1 MKKVLLNSQNSVEK
15 PPVHGSI
22 VNPNYLVWGYIYGEI
37 TDQKDLQAALDKL
50 QEAIDKG
57 GSGSVV
63 DVKQLDVPGS
73 EYLTTYY
80 LTQGGFPVGV
90 NINIPKDFLLTSV
103 LLKTVETNNEAYEG
117 SEIGDK
123 YIDFIINTRDN
134 SVEDEHIYLPVKEL
148 MDIYS
153 ADEKTLHLDTTTKI
167 FSISKEYQD
176 SVNKSFKELSDNLT
190 KETNR
195 ATQAEST
202 LKTSLETETS
212 ERKSADEK
220 LQTNINAEE
229 TRATTVEGNL
239 SNLTTASK
247 DNLVSAINSEVNQR
261 ESDVSNLTTNL
272 QNEVERAKAEED
284 ELSNALSTETTN
296 RTNADTTLQSNID
309 TEATNRETADTKLG
323 ERIDTVEDTYLP
335 LTGGKL
341 TGAVIAPSFQ
351 TGTSESAYF
360 QTKKMRGQGNAN
372 AYQHAVD
379 WGYQGHN
386 QVDFYEYGAI
396 WNFYESKTG
405 QTPILVGSIKSTGW
419 NGGAVLTGTPTAPT
433 AAEGTNTTQIA
444 TTEFVTN
451 AVTKESDSITSYVD
465 TNFSLISETGYRI
478 DLEINS
484 TTYELQA
491 KLYDKNDKLISE
503 STIIDLPIESSV
515 VKIDFNKDT
524 NTLTFTLR
532 NGTTTEVPLSSI
544 ITGLATETYVDN
556 KITAEATT
564 RKSADDTLTA
574 NLNTEISDRKSD
586 IATEK
591 TARESADTTLTNNL
605 NSEIERAKTVENLKE
620 DKSNLKDFAYAS
632 LGAGVVTSKTIS
644 GIKAS
649 GNVTGTA
656 SVTLKQTSTNATLTK
671 SDYTPT
677 GSITGTALSNTTLSD
692 PVTDL
697 FAKSGITV
705 DVEDEILSFTIAPTG
720 SAVTK
725 QGTLTNT
732 QATLGFTGN
741 KTSVVSGVA
750 YDKAS
755 VNDATISI
763 GQVSLDV
770 GDIVVPSQTVIV
782 SPGEDPIDA
791 SEVKY

>member
-63 DVKQLDVPGS
+63 DVKQLDIPES

-80 LTQGGFPVGV
+80 LTQGGYPVGV
-90 NINIPKDFLLTSV
+90 NINIPKDFLLKTV
-103 LLKTVETNNEAYEG
+103 ELKTVETNNEAYEG
-117 SEIGDK
+117 SQIGDK

-153 ADEKTLHLDTTTKI
+153 ADETTLHLDTTTKT
-167 FSISKEYQD
+167 FSISKEYQKSIND
-176 SVNKSFKELSDNLT
+176 SFDKLNADLKA
-190 KETNR
+190 ETDR

-202 LKTSLETETS
+202 LTQSLETETS
-212 ERKSADEK
+212 ERKDADTKLSSRVKTIEDDYLTSVDK
-220 LQTNINAEE
+220 SELQTNIDAEV
-229 TRATTVEGNL
+229 TRATTTEGNL
-239 SNLTTASK
+239 NNLSTDSK
-247 DNLVSAINSEVNQR
+247 DNLVNAINWEVSER
-261 ESDVSNLTTNL
+261 ESNVSTLTTNL
-272 QNEVERAKAEED
+272 QKEVDRATEAED
-284 ELSNALSTETTN
+284 TLTKNLNTETTN
-296 RTNADTTLQSNID
+296 RTNADTNIQSQLD
-309 TEATNRETADTKLG
+309 TEVSTRKSADDTLTTNLNTEISNRQSA
-323 ERIDTVEDTYLP
+323 I
-335 LTGGKL
+335 
-341 TGAVIAPSFQ
+341 
-351 TGTSESAYF
+351 TSEKEAREKADAALEE
-360 QTKKMRGQGNAN
+360 KKADLDL
-372 AYQHAVD
+372 V
-379 WGYQGHN
+379 
-386 QVDFYEYGAI
+386 
-396 WNFYESKTG
+396 TG
-405 QTPILVGSIKSTGW
+405 K
-419 NGGAVLTGTPTAPT
+419 
-433 AAEGTNTTQIA
+433 
-444 TTEFVTN
+444 
-451 AVTKESDSITSYVD
+451 Y
-465 TNFSLISETGYRI
+465 SLITETGNKI
-478 DLEINS
+478 DLSIDS
-484 TTYELQA
+484 STYELQA
-491 KLYDKNDKLISE
+491 KLYDKNNNLISY

-532 NGTTTEVPLSSI
+532 NGTVTEVPLSSI

-556 KITAEATT
+556 KVQSEADL
-564 RKSADDTLTA
+564 RS
-574 NLNTEISDRKSD
+574 
-586 IATEK
+586 
-591 TARESADTTLTNNL
+591 SADTTLTNNL
-605 NSEIERAKTVENLKE
+605 NSEISRAKAAEALKE
-620 DKSNLKDFAYAS
+620 DKSNLKDFAYTNY
-632 LGAGVVTSKTIS
+632 GAGTVSSKTIS
-644 GIKAS
+644 GVKAS

-671 SDYTPT
+671 SDYTPS

-692 PVTDL
+692 PVTEL

-705 DVEDEILSFTIAPTG
+705 DVEDETLSFTIAPTG

-732 QATLGFTGN
+732 QATLGFSGN
-741 KTSVVSGVA
+741 KTSVVSGVT

-770 GDIVVPSQTVIV
+770 GDIVVPSETITV

>member
-63 DVKQLDVPGS
+63 DVKQLDIPES

-80 LTQGGFPVGV
+80 LTQGGYPVGI
-90 NINIPKDFLLTSV
+90 NINIPKDFLLKTV
-103 LLKTVETNNEAYEG
+103 ELKTVETNNEAYEG
-117 SEIGDK
+117 SGIGDK

-153 ADEKTLHLDTTTKI
+153 ADETTLHLDTTTKT
-167 FSISKEYQD
+167 FSISKEYQKSIND
-176 SVNKSFKELSDNLT
+176 SFDKLNADLKA
-190 KETNR
+190 ETNR

-202 LKTSLETETS
+202 LTQSLETETS
-212 ERKSADEK
+212 ERKDADTKLSSRVKTIEDDYLTSADKTE
-220 LQTNINAEE
+220 LQTNINAEV
-229 TRATTVEGNL
+229 TRATTTEGNL
-239 SNLTTASK
+239 NNLSTDSK
-247 DNLVSAINSEVNQR
+247 DNLVNAINWEVSER
-261 ESDVSNLTTNL
+261 ESNVSTLTDNL
-272 QNEVERAKAEED
+272 QKEVDRATEAED
-284 ELSNALSTETTN
+284 TLTKNLNTETTN
-296 RTNADTTLQSNID
+296 RTNADTNLQSQLD
-309 TEATNRETADTKLG
+309 TEVSTRKSADDTLTTNLNTEISNRQSA
-323 ERIDTVEDTYLP
+323 I
-335 LTGGKL
+335 
-341 TGAVIAPSFQ
+341 
-351 TGTSESAYF
+351 TSEKEAREKADAALEE
-360 QTKKMRGQGNAN
+360 KKADLDL
-372 AYQHAVD
+372 V
-379 WGYQGHN
+379 
-386 QVDFYEYGAI
+386 
-396 WNFYESKTG
+396 TG
-405 QTPILVGSIKSTGW
+405 K
-419 NGGAVLTGTPTAPT
+419 
-433 AAEGTNTTQIA
+433 
-444 TTEFVTN
+444 
-451 AVTKESDSITSYVD
+451 Y
-465 TNFSLISETGYRI
+465 SLITETGNKI
-478 DLEINS
+478 DLSIDS
-484 TTYELQA
+484 STYELQA
-491 KLYDKNDKLISE
+491 KLYDKNNNLISY

-532 NGTTTEVPLSSI
+532 NGTVTEVPLSSI

-556 KITAEATT
+556 KVQSEADL
-564 RKSADDTLTA
+564 RS
-574 NLNTEISDRKSD
+574 
-586 IATEK
+586 
-591 TARESADTTLTNNL
+591 SADTTLTNNL
-605 NSEIERAKTVENLKE
+605 DSEISRAKAAEALKE
-620 DKSNLKDFAYAS
+620 DKSNLKDFAYTNY
-632 LGAGVVTSKTIS
+632 GAGTVSSKTIS
-644 GIKAS
+644 GVKAS

-671 SDYTPT
+671 SDYTPS

-692 PVTDL
+692 PVTEL
-697 FAKSGITV
+697 FAKSGIIV
-705 DVEDEILSFTIAPTG
+705 DVEDETLSFTIAPTG

-732 QATLGFTGN
+732 QATLGFSGN
-741 KTSVVSGVA
+741 KTSVVSGVT

-770 GDIVVPSQTVIV
+770 GDIVVPSETITV